1 MSTTST
7 NQGISS
13 VKRKKSNIAQT
24 SLRKNKIVLERL
36 KKKLELR
43 LKERDSMSQ
52 RYELLISQRDDGP
65 RKTRATATASV
76 NREYKD
82 LTRRINRIRA
92 EILSIEGGVVTED
105 VLPYIQRGQFGLK
118 QQYSQGEDQHAK
130 FYDYKV
136 GDLYFDDK
144 ISSNELA
151 IIKRTFNKRTSE
163 QNLGDTTEGGEISQ
177 EMEDRALSANFYQ
190 QLQIK
195 NNESKLNRASTNGTF

>member
-1 MSTTST
+1 MS
-7 NQGISS
+7 
-13 VKRKKSNIAQT
+13 KRKKSDT
-24 SLRKNKIVLERL
+24 SQIVLSKNKRVLERL
-36 KKKLELR
+36 KKKLEIR

-52 RYELLISQRDDGP
+52 RYNLLIEQKSNLSP
-65 RKTRATATASV
+65 RSTTKTATTQV
-76 NREYKD
+76 NKEYQD

-92 EILSIEGGVVTED
+92 EILSLEGGVVTED

-118 QQYSQGEDQHAK
+118 KQYTQGEDQHAK
-130 FYDYKV
+130 TYDYKV

-151 IIKRTFNKRTSE
+151 IIRKMPNLPIGK

-177 EMEDRALSANFYQ
+177 EMEDRALSSNFYQ

-195 NNESKLNRASTNGTF
+195 NNESKLNKTYTNGTF